1 MKQKLIILVAIIFAF
16 NLSTQAQVG
25 DNPETQKTEIQGKK
39 FKINLGVEAAL
50 PMGDLKDA
58 YSFGAGLTLRFLYKI
73 TPQVGVTFTTGAI
86 GFAPKDL
93 NNLGANSKILLNI
106 PFKGGVRFMA
116 TPNFYVMG
124 ELGMTSS
131 MMYFTTP
138 PNDDIQH
145 ITTNCFTYAPSIG
158 VILGGLDASLRY
170 ESFSKDAYKGSFL
183 SLRLGF
189 FF

>member
-25 DNPETQKTEIQGKK
+25 DNPETQKTEIQGKR

-50 PMGDLKDA
+50 PMGDLKNL
-58 YSFGAGLTLRFLYKI
+58 YSFGGGLTFRFLYKV
-73 TPQVGVTFTTGAI
+73 TPKVGVTFTTGGIAFI
-86 GFAPKDL
+86 PKDFDP
-93 NNLGANSKILLNI
+93 NAKALLNI

-116 TPNFYVMG
+116 TPNFYLLG
-124 ELGMTSS
+124 EVGITQS
-131 MMYFTTP
+131 MDFYTV
-138 PNDDIQH
+138 NGDIQH
-145 ITTNCFTYAPSIG
+145 TTSSSFTYAPSIG

-170 ESFSKDAYKGSFL
+170 EMFGKDANKGSFL